1 MIEVTPTT
9 ELPTWPTMLD
19 GNTDLYEPQ
28 QLEYLDGNLT
38 YTTQEELNLTHI
50 IIEENTALKE
60 SFNFIDNGKAI
71 VTTNDTDFTVSGN
84 TISYKGT
91 GIDLGK
97 AIQEIDDLI
106 IVKAKTPGFYVW
118 TTPTGFG
125 SFLVHQGVFKQNITN
140 KYIDSD
146 ITFCLNYPKE
156 RDYTLVS
163 QYNPN
168 FKVKGTLGNTKEKTT
183 ADRPLYFYAKK
194 ETMPYIDDIIQGFK
208 NNYPWRT
215 DNFNTIFIDSKAE
228 KLKCFILKDNEFYW
242 ANLTF
247 KEEYQ
252 KAIGFYPID
261 EKTGSIYTITNL
273 SYTKAERV
281 LSYGDKLLTV
291 KKYNKLLNET
301 V

>member
-9 ELPTWPTMLD
+9 ELPTWSTMLD

-38 YTTQEELNLTHI
+38 YTTQEDLNLTHI
-50 IIEENTALKE
+50 IIEEGIALKE

-71 VTTNDTDFTVSGN
+71 VTTNDVDFTVSGN

-106 IVKAKTPGFYVW
+106 VVKAKTPGFYVW
-118 TTPTGFG
+118 TTKTDFG
-125 SFLVHQGVFKQNITN
+125 SFLVHQGVFQQNINN

-146 ITFCLNYPKE
+146 IIFCLNFPKE

-183 ADRPLYFYAKK
+183 ADRPL
-194 ETMPYIDDIIQGFK
+194 PYSIPKTKIYKDDIIQRLIA
-208 NNYPWRT
+208 NYPWTT
-215 DNFNTIFIDSKAE
+215 DNFNTIEIKSKEE
-228 KLKCFILKDNEFYW
+228 KLKCFILINNNFYW
-242 ANLTF
+242 ASLSF
-247 KEEYQ
+247 KEDLPTYS
-252 KAIGFYPID
+252 AIY
-261 EKTGSIYTITNL
+261 SITNL

-281 LSYGDKLLTV
+281 LGYGDKLLTV
-291 KKYNKLLNET
+291 KSYNKLLSELI
-301 V
+301 